1 MTNKFL
7 LGLSAILIAGA
18 CAKENYPSN
27 GSNPP
32 VNVQSVQALGAA
44 NASFGLD
51 LFQEV
56 VNRHPQENILISP
69 WSVQTAFLMALN
81 GANGNTA
88 QQIQQSFYL
97 GGQHPDTLNFL
108 QKQLRILMEQQSG
121 HPVLKSA
128 NAFFYDANRLQVL
141 PAFSNTLTNHYAAH
155 LAVENFSDPNTKSTI
170 NNWVKQQTNG
180 KIEEIIQT
188 ISSEDLAFLINAIY
202 FQSDWERGFPSEFVR
217 NHNFTEFDGSSS
229 SVPFVFDDNTFQYST
244 ANGLKM
250 VEVPFK
256 GLAFSMQFIMP
267 DQPTTQTQWVQ
278 QITPTQLQQ
287 LQNQASEQ
295 RLFFGFP
302 KLQLKFNVGL
312 IPDLYNLGVADAF
325 EPGAANFSN
334 LGTPLIGP
342 NIYISSVE
350 HSAVLKVDEKGAEG
364 AAVTSL
370 GFSTTSMPP
379 SVVFDHPF
387 VIIIK
392 HNATQTQL
400 FTGLVGTF

>member
-1 MTNKFL
+1 MTHKI
-7 LGLSAILIAGA
+7 LGLSALLIAGA
-18 CAKENYPSN
+18 CAKEHYPAN
-27 GSNPP
+27 GGQPP

-56 VNRHPQENILISP
+56 VDRHPQENVLIAP
-69 WSVQTAFLMALN
+69 LSVQTAFLMALN

-88 QQIQQSFYL
+88 QQIQKALHL
-97 GGQHPDTLNFL
+97 GNQHPDTLNLL
-108 QKQLRILMEQQSG
+108 QQQLRILMEQQSG
-121 HPVLKSA
+121 HPILKSA
-128 NAFFYDANRLQVL
+128 NAFFYDANRLQVFQ
-141 PAFSNTLTNHYAAH
+141 PFSNTLQTHYAAH
-155 LAVENFSDPNTKSTI
+155 LATENFADPNTKDKI

-180 KIEEIIQT
+180 KIEEIVQSIAP
-188 ISSEDLAFLINAIY
+188 EDLAFLINAIY
-202 FQSDWERGFPSEFVR
+202 FQSDWERGFPTEFVR
-217 NHNFTEFDGSSS
+217 NHNFTEFDGSGN
-229 SVPFVFDDNTFQYST
+229 SVPFVFDDNTFQYSSG
-244 ANGLKM
+244 NGLQM

-256 GLAFSMQFIMP
+256 GATYSMQFIMP
-267 DQPTTQTQWVQ
+267 DQPTNQTQWIQ
-278 QITPTQLQQ
+278 QITPTELQQ
-287 LQNQASEQ
+287 LQAQASEQ

-312 IPDLYNLGVADAF
+312 IPDLYNLGITDAF

-334 LGTPLIGP
+334 MGTSLIGP
-342 NIYISSVE
+342 NIYISTVE
-350 HSAVLKVDEKGAEG
+350 HCAVLKVDEKGAEG

-370 GFSTTSMPP
+370 GFSTTSAPP

-392 HNATQTQL
+392 HKATQTQL